1 MLMRNKIF
9 ILFFI
14 LGNGAFC
21 QNQVCLELRDSNH
34 LLMEGVYV
42 KILEQKGKSGITDEK
57 GLICFQ
63 LKSGKY
69 KYQINLIGYER
80 ISEEI
85 DLKKDTA
92 IRLILKS
99 SIHNIEPIVITAN
112 KRIPN
117 SAVYKPGKIEISP
130 KSISQFPRI
139 FGESDPVRFVQLLP
153 GVSFAHE
160 FSSDLYIRGG
170 GKDQTMFA
178 INQTPVFAQDHLHG
192 LYSAFNIDML
202 KTMNLYI
209 SDIPGKFGSYGM
221 SVLDFEMD
229 EETTE
234 KVSGAVKLSL
244 LANSVFIKAPIIK
257 NKWSLAASF
266 RNTYTFFADETL
278 GEFWEYHVI
287 SNYKIDSFKSVHL
300 FVQSGNDFFAFT
312 GDMLPN
318 FTFINRSFFGQIKYK
333 DDNFLKFG
341 VFNLMFSHSQNNRVA
356 IFKTNNPLLTE
367 DTIQASNDVLGQEY
381 YSLNSSLVFAT
392 DIFNFDV
399 GIQSYLGLNTTRNG
413 FNEAFYEDDLAI
425 RNLLFYHRLN
435 KLVYSRGLNVVP
447 YGDVRFNKFGYDFH
461 GAFRL
466 NLFKN
471 LDDQSSYIVPE
482 GTMSV
487 SRVFTHNTILLSL
500 DRRTQIN
507 HSINPYFLTSSV
519 DRWVYSNDYL
529 RPQIANQLSLTY
541 QFKNER
547 FNIPISVYGKNFQNL
562 YVYRDGAD
570 VSSFNFNSE
579 ITETRGLAYGFE
591 AAITFNNSWQSA
603 NINYTYSRSFLNSF
617 DINEGRFF
625 PADFDRPHNFK
636 YYQIFKI
643 RKNTNLSIL
652 GMVASGRPFTAII
665 SDTRPFLIFSD
676 RNAYRLPLYR
686 RVDVSFNHNRYF
698 FKGKV
703 RTELAFGAYNALGFV
718 NPFILFFDGGYG
730 SINSEYLSYRFYNL
744 FAFLPFV
751 SFEVRW

>member
-1 MLMRNKIF
+1 
-9 ILFFI
+9 
-14 LGNGAFC
+14 
-21 QNQVCLELRDSNH
+21 
-34 LLMEGVYV
+34 
-42 KILEQKGKSGITDEK
+42 
-57 GLICFQ
+57 
-63 LKSGKY
+63 
-69 KYQINLIGYER
+69 
-80 ISEEI
+80 
-85 DLKKDTA
+85 
-92 IRLILKS
+92 
-99 SIHNIEPIVITAN
+99 
-112 KRIPN
+112 
-117 SAVYKPGKIEISP
+117 
-130 KSISQFPRI
+130 
-139 FGESDPVRFVQLLP
+139 
-153 GVSFAHE
+153 
-160 FSSDLYIRGG
+160 
-170 GKDQTMFA
+170 
-178 INQTPVFAQDHLHG
+178 
-192 LYSAFNIDML
+192 
-202 KTMNLYI
+202 
-209 SDIPGKFGSYGM
+209 
-221 SVLDFEMD
+221 
-229 EETTE
+229 
-234 KVSGAVKLSL
+234 
-244 LANSVFIKAPIIK
+244 
-257 NKWSLAASF
+257 
-266 RNTYTFFADETL
+266 
-278 GEFWEYHVI
+278 
-287 SNYKIDSFKSVHL
+287 
-300 FVQSGNDFFAFT
+300 
-312 GDMLPN
+312 
-318 FTFINRSFFGQIKYK
+318 
-333 DDNFLKFG
+333 
-341 VFNLMFSHSQNNRVA
+341 
-356 IFKTNNPLLTE
+356 
-367 DTIQASNDVLGQEY
+367 
-381 YSLNSSLVFAT
+381 
-392 DIFNFDV
+392 
-399 GIQSYLGLNTTRNG
+399 
-413 FNEAFYEDDLAI
+413 
-425 RNLLFYHRLN
+425 
-435 KLVYSRGLNVVP
+435 
-447 YGDVRFNKFGYDFH
+447 
-461 GAFRL
+461 
-466 NLFKN
+466 
-471 LDDQSSYIVPE
+471 
-482 GTMSV
+482 
-487 SRVFTHNTILLSL
+487 
-500 DRRTQIN
+500 
-507 HSINPYFLTSSV
+507 V